1 MALSLGRLKKHGC
14 WAAIAIYSPF
24 CGAASAFIDSDAAR
38 GRAQRNNGCLHA
50 TGLA

>member
-1 MALSLGRLKKHGC
+1 LGRLM
-14 WAAIAIYSPF
+14 AISSPF
-24 CGAASAFIDSDAAR
+24 CGAASAFIDSYAAR